1 MRQDHIR
8 NFSIIAHID
17 HGKSTLSDRLIEL
30 CGAVESRE
38 MESQILDNMDLEKE
52 RGITIK
58 ARAVGLN
65 YRAENGEEYTLNL
78 IDTPGHVDFNYEVS
92 RSLAA
97 CEGALL
103 VVDASQGVEAQ
114 TLANTYLAMN
124 HDLEILPV
132 INKIDL
138 PAADPARTKTEIE
151 DIIGTSWDDHTTKLS
166 TMAQAGEAPDI
177 SEISYAGLA
186 TYVENG
192 TALNLSEY
200 MDKDQLADFDQ
211 NALDYMTVENNVYG
225 LPLYITIQALGAN
238 KDMLEAAGVDVA
250 KVQESGWTYDE
261 FMEAIK
267 NGTKDDTFGFVF
279 ANSGAT
285 ASDFLNIFGVSAG
298 LNNAFNSD
306 LKYEYTST
314 KMLNLLT
321 AVEEMTK
328 SSYMPNYGVEA
339 SQRMVMCETGNA
351 MIFGKAMP
359 LFENN
364 INKNNAA
371 IEANDGTAVEN
382 SIPVTY
388 AFLPVP
394 TMDGVEESCYG
405 TVDGL
410 VAFRNSNSTDEHI
423 QNVMKALYFL
433 SSGERAAYV
442 DATTCLDGVCASAR
456 EALASMDTGDRD
468 QGNIDCAARLI
479 KTVVAPA
486 TGITAEQTASAKQLM
501 DEVIVPKFQALIAG
515 ETTAQAMYDEIVKQA
530 TAVFGEDG
538 CDLT

>member
-1 MRQDHIR
+1 MKKLV
-8 NFSIIAHID
+8 ALTMATAM
-17 HGKSTLSDRLIEL
+17 TL
-30 CGAVESRE
+30 
-38 MESQILDNMDLEKE
+38 
-52 RGITIK
+52 
-58 ARAVGLN
+58 
-65 YRAENGEEYTLNL
+65 
-78 IDTPGHVDFNYEVS
+78 
-92 RSLAA
+92 SLAA
-97 CEGALL
+97 CGGASSSSAA
-103 VVDASQGVEAQ
+103 ASTATTDTASSAAESTASEAED
-114 TLANTYLAMN
+114 TITVMVPPVTNDYLDKMT
-124 HDLEILPV
+124 EW
-132 INKIDL
+132 
-138 PAADPARTKTEIE
+138 ADEFHQQYPNLTMEV
-151 DIIGTSWDDHTTKLS
+151 IGTSWDDHNTKLS

-177 SEISYAGLA
+177 AEIAYAALA

-192 TALNLSEY
+192 TALNLSEC

-225 LPLYITIQALGAN
+225 LPLYITIQA
-238 KDMLEAAGVDVA
+238 LEAAGVDVA

-321 AVEEMTK
+321 AVEEMTN
-328 SSYMPNYGVEA
+328 SGYMPNYGVEA

-371 IEANDGTAVEN
+371 LEAKDGTAVEN
-382 SIPVTY
+382 SIPVNY

-394 TMDGVEESCYG
+394 TMDGVTETCYG
-405 TVDGL
+405 TVDGM

-442 DATTCLDGVCASAR
+442 DASTCLDGVCASAR

-468 QGNIDCAARLI
+468 QGNIDCAARMI
-479 KTVVAPA
+479 KTVVAPP
-486 TGITAEQTASAKQLM
+486 TGITAEQTANAKQLM

>member
-1 MRQDHIR
+1 
-8 NFSIIAHID
+8 
-17 HGKSTLSDRLIEL
+17 
-30 CGAVESRE
+30 
-38 MESQILDNMDLEKE
+38 
-52 RGITIK
+52 
-58 ARAVGLN
+58 
-65 YRAENGEEYTLNL
+65 
-78 IDTPGHVDFNYEVS
+78 
-92 RSLAA
+92 
-97 CEGALL
+97 
-103 VVDASQGVEAQ
+103 
-114 TLANTYLAMN
+114 
-124 HDLEILPV
+124 
-132 INKIDL
+132 
-138 PAADPARTKTEIE
+138 
-151 DIIGTSWDDHTTKLS
+151 
-166 TMAQAGEAPDI
+166 
-177 SEISYAGLA
+177 
-186 TYVENG
+186 
-192 TALNLSEY
+192 
-200 MDKDQLADFDQ
+200 
-211 NALDYMTVENNVYG
+211 
-225 LPLYITIQALGAN
+225 
-238 KDMLEAAGVDVA
+238 
-250 KVQESGWTYDE
+250 
-261 FMEAIK
+261 
-267 NGTKDDTFGFVF
+267 
-279 ANSGAT
+279 
-285 ASDFLNIFGVSAG
+285 
-298 LNNAFNSD
+298 
-306 LKYEYTST
+306 
-314 KMLNLLT
+314 
-321 AVEEMTK
+321 
-328 SSYMPNYGVEA
+328 
-339 SQRMVMCETGNA
+339 MVMCETGNA

-515 ETTAQAMYDEIVKQA
+515 HVRRDRQAGYRRLWR
-530 TAVFGEDG
+530 GWLRP
-538 CDLT
+538 DLICRRLIPIESALNGLRIAFSALAAHP